1 MLRMTDNMLLTALFV
16 VFVGSTC
23 ILSYWLGR
31 DTRSRHEF
39 VRLAASRNPYTPPRD
54 GSTDDIDGKPE

>member
-1 MLRMTDNMLLTALFV
+1 MFAVILTVMFAT
-16 VFVGSTC
+16 VFTLGFW
-23 ILSYWLGR
+23 IGR

-54 GSTDDIDGKPE
+54 GSTNDIDGTPE

>member
-1 MLRMTDNMLLTALFV
+1 MFAVILTVMFATVFATVFALGFW
-16 VFVGSTC
+16 
-23 ILSYWLGR
+23 IGR

-54 GSTDDIDGKPE
+54 GSTNDIEGKPE

>member
-1 MLRMTDNMLLTALFV
+1 MYIVESYSIAVILTVMFAT
-16 VFVGSTC
+16 VFTLGFW
-23 ILSYWLGR
+23 IGR